1 MNSFEYAA
9 PTTLD
14 EAVGLLAPEWGETE
28 VLAGGTDLV
37 TSLKQRI
44 VAPKRVVSLRNLGE
58 LRGIDANGDRFR
70 IGGATPLA
78 DVLASSDLVKECP
91 SLATPIHGIG
101 SRQIVARGTLAG
113 DLCQRPRCWYYRN
126 GFGLLAQQNG
136 EALVPTGENRYHAI
150 FGTDSGAYFVSP
162 SRLGP
167 SLIAL
172 GASVVLMGPDG
183 ERTIP
188 VAEFFT
194 TPTSEGEREYVLQ
207 PNEIV
212 TYVDVPRKGL
222 KNAAFEIQQ
231 REGLDWPY
239 VAAAVAYK
247 DDGGTVSDAR
257 VVLGH
262 VAPVPWVSEAAAKAI
277 DGKAVDETSAAACGD
292 AATQGAK
299 PLSQNAYKVPQVKTA
314 VKRALLATTA

>member
-70 IGGATPLA
+70 IGGATPLV
-78 DVLASSDLVKECP
+78 DLLAHGDLAAECP
-91 SLATPIHGIG
+91 SLMTPIHGIG
-101 SRQIVARGTLAG
+101 SRQIIARGTLAG
-113 DLCQRPRCWYYRN
+113 DLCQRPRCWYFRN
-126 GFGLLAQQNG
+126 GFGLLGQHHG
-136 EALVPTGENRYHAI
+136 TALVPEGENRYHAI
-150 FGTDSGAYFVSP
+150 FGTDGGAYFVSP

-172 GASVVLMGPDG
+172 GATLVLKGPDG
-183 ERTIP
+183 ERTVP
-188 VAEFFT
+188 VAEFFR
-194 TPTSEGEREYVLQ
+194 TPAAEREREYVLK

-212 TYVDVPRKGL
+212 TFVEIPRAGL
-222 KNAAFEIQQ
+222 KNAAYEVQQ
-231 REGLDWPY
+231 RQGLDWPY

-247 DDGGTVSDAR
+247 DDGGKASDAR

-262 VAPVPWVSEAAAKAI
+262 VAPVPWIAVAAAKALN
-277 DGKAVDETSAAACGD
+277 GKSVDETTAAACGD

-299 PLSQNAYKVPQVKTA
+299 PLSQNAYKVPQVRAA